1 MGIISSIQAFTRR
14 IGLWLLA
21 AGITLAVLFTAVL
34 IYKLTVFEPAPPTV
48 ANCKSLQL
56 IVANDGG
63 AEIHVYQCQ
72 RGEKKAM
79 WHGYEVWLFEPS
91 LEDWSRLATAELGDC
106 LTVSWQR
113 ERELVIHHGHSR
125 GDINLAQSSIIYQP
139 TSSPANTISIS
150 AERTDTE
157 CPLQ

>member
-1 MGIISSIQAFTRR
+1 MGVISSIQAFTRR

-21 AGITLAVLFTAVL
+21 ASITLAVLFTAVL

-56 IVANDGG
+56 IVSNDGG

-72 RGEKKAM
+72 RGEKNNK
-79 WHGYEVWLFEPS
+79 WQGYEVWLYEPS
-91 LEDWSRLATAELGDC
+91 LEDWSRLATAEFGDC

-139 TSSPANTISIS
+139 ANAPANTISIATLRS
-150 AERTDTE
+150 QHCADI
-157 CPLQ
+157 